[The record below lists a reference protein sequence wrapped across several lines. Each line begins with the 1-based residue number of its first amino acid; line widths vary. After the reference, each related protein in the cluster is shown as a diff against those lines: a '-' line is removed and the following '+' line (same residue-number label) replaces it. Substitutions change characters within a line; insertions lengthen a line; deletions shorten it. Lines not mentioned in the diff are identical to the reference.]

1 MSPKFKTPPCILGLS
16 SIALLS
22 ACGGASPAGTLSPT
36 CTKSP
41 SVSSKKS
48 AGSGGSSLSKGSSRL
63 NLALSSSDS
72 TLPAVG
78 TGFLDIESVNASNVR
93 VSKRCTMSIRPTEG
107 SDAAVRV
114 WTAGHCYFEP
124 ATVEFK
130 NSKFTL
136 QIFLDGG
143 YFSAPVEFT
152 GYQEFNKFSEL
163 FNLVNGYVGGLPEGD
178 IARALP
184 SGNSQAC
191 QNATKPYRSTLGSS
205 AKSIA
210 CFSRDEMRAMR
221 GEVKT
226 TAATAT
232 LLRKVLDNIR
242 QRENAVL
249 SKLDA
254 DTKRLLQ
261 AYEIAHS
268 SEQRRIADV
277 RSISYFINEQFCA
290 PGAVRPSSDKLNAET
305 DSTEACANRAM
316 ILALLPVYMSG
327 SDLALSKSV
336 YEDTTTPLAE
346 LRKKTLGCSNIT
358 ESDRIAPGLDLT
370 RLTPCDMENL
380 SVYAWNTFIDRG
392 PQLSA
397 GAASD
402 SVFGLNSSSYY
413 GFYTNAFP
421 TGDLSKS
428 KAKLIPLNAGTV
440 VEFEYARRLSTGA
453 KLPQNTFLVHFDP
466 AKQIFN
472 PSKGASGS
480 ILSVFGLFPM
490 ALLSTVN
497 GEATSGGSAITPL
510 PQVGDEEDSVPARSR
525 GNAGC

>member
-1 MSPKFKTPPCILGLS
+1 MSFKFKTSQYMLGLGS
-16 SIALLS
+16 VMLLT
-22 ACGGASPAGTLSPT
+22 ACGGATPAGTLSPT
-36 CTKSP
+36 CAKSP
-41 SVSSKKS
+41 SVSSKKP
-48 AGSGGSSLSKGSSRL
+48 AGSGGSSLAKGSSSL
-63 NLALSSSDS
+63 NLALSSSDP

-78 TGFLDIESVNASNVR
+78 TGFLDIESVNTSNVR
-93 VSKRCTMSIRPTEG
+93 VTKRCTVSIRPTEG
-107 SDAAVRV
+107 SDTAVRV
-114 WTAGHCYFEP
+114 WTAGHCFFEP
-124 ATVEFK
+124 ATEEFK
-130 NSKFTL
+130 NSKFTM

-143 YFSAPVEFT
+143 YFSAPVEFP
-152 GYQEFNKFSEL
+152 GYLEFNKFSEL
-163 FNLVNGYVGGLPEGD
+163 FNLVNGFVRFPEGD

-191 QNATKPYRSTLGSS
+191 QNATNTYKSTLGSS

-210 CFSRDEMRAMR
+210 CFSRDEMRAIS

-226 TAATAT
+226 TSATAP

-268 SEQRRIADV
+268 FEQRRIADV

-290 PGAVRPSSDKLNAET
+290 PGAVRPPSDKLNAEP
-305 DSTEACANRAM
+305 DSTEACTKRAM

-327 SDLALSKSV
+327 SDLALAKSV

-346 LRKKTLGCSNIT
+346 LRRKTLGCSNIT

-370 RLTPCDMENL
+370 RLTPCDMQNL

-392 PQLSA
+392 PRFSA
-397 GAASD
+397 AATSD
-402 SVFGLNSSSYY
+402 SVFGLNTSSYY

-421 TGDLSKS
+421 TGNLSRS
-428 KAKLIPLNAGTV
+428 KAKLIPLNTSTV
-440 VEFEYARRLSTGA
+440 LDFEYARRLSTGA
-453 KLPQNTFLVHFDP
+453 KLPTNTFLVNFDP

-480 ILSVFGLFPM
+480 ILSAFGLFPM

-510 PQVGDEEDSVPARSR
+510 PQVGDEEDSVPVRSR
-525 GNAGC
+525 SGAGC